1 MIEKATPN
9 WYSRESARRVR
20 PVKNFIEEA
29 YKMRGL
35 CYHSYQEHPEVVESM
50 PEFCRKAAGFCYNI
64 EGRSYIFVDESR
76 RKDRVQEV
84 KAHEMGHV
92 LLGHLDPNENLE
104 SEATEK
110 EADIFGVV
118 MYALSLYDEYLQ
130 RNRSGEHG

>member
-9 WYSRESARRVR
+9 RYSRESARRGR

-29 YKMRGL
+29 YKMHGIHY
-35 CYHSYQEHPEVVESM
+35 CSYQDQPKIQEIFPNM
-50 PEFCRKAAGFCYNI
+50 CQYAGFCYCLD
-64 EGRSYIFVDESR
+64 GKPYIFVDEAR
-76 RKDRVQEV
+76 GQNKVQSV

>member
-1 MIEKATPN
+1 MKD
-9 WYSRESARRVR
+9 
-20 PVKNFIEEA
+20 FIEEA

-76 RKDRVQEV
+76 LKDCVQEV

-92 LLGHLDPNENLE
+92 LLGHLEQDKNLE
-104 SEATEK
+104 SEAAER

-130 RNRSGEHG
+130 RGRNGKAAKL